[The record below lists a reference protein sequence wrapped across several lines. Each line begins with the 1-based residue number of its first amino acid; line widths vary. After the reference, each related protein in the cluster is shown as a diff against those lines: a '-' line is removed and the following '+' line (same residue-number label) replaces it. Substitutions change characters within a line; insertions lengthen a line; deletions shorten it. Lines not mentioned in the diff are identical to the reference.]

1 MLEEWLNNL
10 MIQKIKEY
18 ARQGIYENVIDIGG
32 KDGKYSRKVAKN
44 LTVVDHNPQEI
55 SLDINYIKKDI
66 WEFDTAEKFDLV
78 VCSAFMEH
86 FTKKEGILILKK
98 INKFLSKKGL
108 AYISCPNAWSL
119 NRILGE
125 FMGFGGALDL
135 SEGDIKVGHKY
146 LYNLSRLE
154 DSAKKCLKFIN
165 SGSYFFKPLPSD
177 DMNTL
182 FDNKAFQQFALIN
195 SQNCPQLKH
204 YLAEI
209 YVIGEKKS

>member
-18 ARQGIYENVIDIGG
+18 AKQGIYENVIDIGG
-32 KDGKYSRKVAKN
+32 KDGKYTRKIAKN
-44 LTVVDHNPQEI
+44 LTVVDLDPQEI
-55 SLDINYIKKDI
+55 NVDINYIKKNV
-66 WEFDTAEKFDLV
+66 WEFDTTEKFDLV

-98 INKFLSKKGL
+98 INKFLKKNGL

-125 FMGFGGALDL
+125 FMGLGNVLDL
-135 SEGDIKVGHKY
+135 SEGDVKVGHKY

-154 DSAKKCLKFIN
+154 DSAKTSLKIIDL
-165 SGSYFFKPLPSD
+165 GSYFFKPLPSD
-177 DMNTL
+177 EMNTL
-182 FDNKAFQQFALIN
+182 FDKNAFQQFALIN
-195 SQNCPQLKH
+195 SQNCPQLKQ

-209 YVIGEKKS
+209 YVIGKKKS